1 MPTVFSTTLFL
12 RGIALSHLWHA
23 TVPPPPFPAWI
34 GIGIG
39 IGSWITRAQRNDADA
54 RLAAALEEQRTM
66 RDKLAAADAAV
77 LEFKGKF
84 DAMAAVLPPG
94 LLQ

>member
-1 MPTVFSTTLFL
+1 M
-12 RGIALSHLWHA
+12 
-23 TVPPPPFPAWI
+23 
-34 GIGIG
+34 
-39 IGSWITRAQRNDADA
+39 
-54 RLAAALEEQRTM
+54 AAALDEQRTM